1 MSETL
6 ESMNP
11 INGQAAC
18 AESRREPNGAAGA
31 RSDWQTFEIVGLLQ
45 APLLELLD
53 EARAVHQRHH
63 ADGQVQLASLLSI
76 KTGAC
81 PEDCKYCPQS
91 AHYAK
96 NTGLERESL
105 LDVDDVLAKA
115 QLAKEAGAT
124 RFCMG
129 AAWRSVK
136 DGPAF
141 DSVLAMVRGV
151 RALEMEACVT
161 LGMLT
166 EAQAERL
173 AEAGLTAYNH
183 NLDTSPEF
191 YREII
196 TTRTYEDRLETLANV
211 RHAGL
216 QVCCGGI
223 IGMGETIE
231 DRARLLQELATLDPH
246 PESVPINAL
255 VPVPGT
261 PLEDQKPVEPLDL
274 VRMVATARI
283 LMPTT
288 FVRLSAGRSSLTRE
302 AQILCFLAGA
312 NSIFYGDKLLT
323 TENNDVD
330 DDLALIKEAG
340 LRVKPACAS

>member
-1 MSETL
+1 
-6 ESMNP
+6 MNP

-96 NTGLERESL
+96 NTGLGRESL

-141 DSVLAMVRGV
+141 DSVRSTVGEV
-151 RALEMEACVT
+151 RAPDVQGCGTPGSRTAAAGHPPAGVSLE
-161 LGMLT
+161 G
-166 EAQAERL
+166 
-173 AEAGLTAYNH
+173 
-183 NLDTSPEF
+183 P
-191 YREII
+191 
-196 TTRTYEDRLETLANV
+196 
-211 RHAGL
+211 RHA
-216 QVCCGGI
+216 
-223 IGMGETIE
+223 
-231 DRARLLQELATLDPH
+231 R
-246 PESVPINAL
+246 N
-255 VPVPGT
+255 
-261 PLEDQKPVEPLDL
+261 VEH
-274 VRMVATARI
+274 
-283 LMPTT
+283 
-288 FVRLSAGRSSLTRE
+288 
-302 AQILCFLAGA
+302 
-312 NSIFYGDKLLT
+312 
-323 TENNDVD
+323 
-330 DDLALIKEAG
+330 
-340 LRVKPACAS
+340 